1 MLQYISSIF
10 SLKKITHKKVSTF
23 AFWSKDSTFTKTSI
37 IRRGCILD
45 SSHIGRYCR
54 VQINT
59 KVAFADVGNFSAI
72 GRDSVI
78 GLGQHPTIYLT
89 TNSIFYK
96 KGSWGFH
103 DDWCK
108 EIEFEE
114 NARISIGNDVWVG
127 RNTMILDGVTIGDG
141 AIVAAGSVVTK
152 DVPPFAVV
160 GGVPAK
166 VIKYR
171 FPPEMIER
179 LLEIKWWA
187 LPDEE
192 ITRIKDLFHIP
203 NPTLEDLDRYFPK
216 EKKQ

>member
-1 MLQYISSIF
+1 MLQYFSSLLSI
-10 SLKKITHKKVSTF
+10 KKLTHKKVSAF

-37 IRRGCILD
+37 ICRGCILD
-45 SSHIGRYCR
+45 SSHIGRYSR

-59 KVAFADVGNFSAI
+59 KVAFTNVGNFSAI
-72 GRDSVI
+72 GRNSVI

-114 NARISIGNDVWVG
+114 NAHIIIGNDVWVG

-141 AIVAAGSVVTK
+141 AIVAAGAVVTK
-152 DVPPFAVV
+152 DVPPYAIV

-166 VIKYR
+166 VLKYR
-171 FPPEMIER
+171 FPPEVIER
-179 LLEIKWWA
+179 LLEIKWWD

-203 NPTLEDLDRYFPK
+203 NPTLEDLDKYFPQK
-216 EKKQ
+216 